1 MQSCHVTSVT
11 FHLDTCCFQKQT
23 DAYFR
28 VLALSVLRLASLASR
43 DGSNCVDLLAYGY
56 SKCNH
61 IRKAYSS
68 QLTSHQSSAFIVQLF
83 RKLFF
88 CSKHLL
94 MGMQLEGHQQ
104 SCSTEWVLAAALSRV
119 RKLPPMS
126 LKTLG
131 RLTHNPHHRKMVFGP
146 PAVWHHSAFPLLD
159 LCQMPALRTLRG
171 GACCWAAHS
180 DSQYLIFHHTNEKQ
194 LKEPGVL
201 HVLLLLFY
209 LLISCDTVTDAL
221 LQRTLKTK
229 SCSIPKFP
237 LSQLPKCEAAL
248 LLVSC

>member
-1 MQSCHVTSVT
+1 MSHDLCHLSPWHMLFPETDWCLFPCSCAQCAASCFLGILWRIQLRRSFGLGVLKMQSHQKSLQLSADESPKLCFYCPIVSKT
-11 FHLDTCCFQKQT
+11 F
-23 DAYFR
+23 FR
-28 VLALSVLRLASLASR
+28 
-43 DGSNCVDLLAYGY
+43 
-56 SKCNH
+56 
-61 IRKAYSS
+61 
-68 QLTSHQSSAFIVQLF
+68 
-83 RKLFF
+83 
-88 CSKHLL
+88 SKHLL

-119 RKLPPMS
+119 QKLPPMS

-180 DSQYLIFHHTNEKQ
+180 DSQYLIFHHTNKKQ

-201 HVLLLLFY
+201 RVLLLLF
-209 LLISCDTVTDAL
+209 I
-221 LQRTLKTK
+221 
-229 SCSIPKFP
+229 F
-237 LSQLPKCEAAL
+237 
-248 LLVSC
+248 